1 MRNVKYNYLK
11 ISCFFGV
18 LFSFTIDTIA
28 DDNPEATDRK
38 AQFYSNQE
46 SGAGDVPGQQC
57 INYLNAP
64 LDNGRTRGW
73 NQEQTTSQ
81 MVQHFLLQLA

>member
-1 MRNVKYNYLK
+1 MRNVKYNFLK

-18 LFSFTIDTIA
+18 LFYFTIDAIA

-64 LDNGRTRGW
+64 KKMGNLEDGIK
-73 NQEQTTSQ
+73 EQTISQ
-81 MVQHFLLQLA
+81 MVQHFMLPLA